1 MTQSA
6 PKAYELLFSD
16 HELGH
21 PELGYIP
28 RKEDPDDEDRAFAR
42 HLRRAG
48 FSDVRVHDGRATV
61 VGPPSKGA

>member
-1 MTQSA
+1 MAT
-6 PKAYELLFSD
+6 PRTFDLTFSD
-16 HELGH
+16 RELGH
-21 PELGYIP
+21 PELGFIP
-28 RKEDPDDEDRAFAR
+28 RRDDPDDEDVAFAR